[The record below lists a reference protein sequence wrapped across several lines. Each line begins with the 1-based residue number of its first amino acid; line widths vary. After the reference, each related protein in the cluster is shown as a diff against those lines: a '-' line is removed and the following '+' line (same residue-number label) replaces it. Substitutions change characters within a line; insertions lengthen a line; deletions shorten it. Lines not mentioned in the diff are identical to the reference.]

1 MRVLVLGGTGFVGRS
16 VATAAVARGD
26 QVTVVNRGHRP
37 ALDGVRALVGDRLAP
52 GGLAALGD
60 DTWDAVVDTWS
71 ADPAAVRSAAALL
84 KGRAGHYTYVSSRSV
99 YAQGATPPLNEDNP
113 VVDPDKTDFLYAA
126 QKRAGEL
133 AAEQEFTGPVLLARA
148 GLILGPHEDVGRL
161 PWWLTRLA
169 RGGPTLAPS
178 PPDLPL
184 QYIDARDLAIFV
196 LDAAAR
202 GLAGP
207 YNLVSEPG
215 HTTTGELLTTA
226 NEVTGGRAE
235 LRWTDPQVIL
245 DAGIEPWTELPIWLP
260 AGSSDYQLL
269 HQGDVTKALAA
280 GLRLR
285 PVRDTVADTW
295 AWMQSSGGVP
305 PQRSD
310 RPRPGLDPAK
320 EQALLAEQP

>member
-1 MRVLVLGGTGFVGRS
+1 MRVLVLGGTRFVGRS

-60 DTWDAVVDTWS
+60 GTWDAVVDTWS
-71 ADPAAVRSAAALL
+71 ADPAAVRSAAAVL

-99 YAQGATPPLNEDNP
+99 YAEGATPPLNEDNP

>member
-71 ADPAAVRSAAALL
+71 ADPAAVRSAAAVL

-99 YAQGATPPLNEDNP
+99 YAEGATPPLNEDNP

-184 QYIDARDLAIFV
+184 QYIDARDLATFV